1 MIFMTTLEITIWAV
15 VLGIILGLAILCI
28 MAYREIQWNP
38 DWRKSKWEK
47 FKDEVHYII
56 FRTYEREDLD

>member
-1 MIFMTTLEITIWAV
+1 MIIGLKATIWAV
-15 VLGIILGLAILCI
+15 VLSIVFTVIVICGIALYE
-28 MAYREIQWNP
+28 MRWNP

>member
-1 MIFMTTLEITIWAV
+1 MTTLEITIWAV
-15 VLGIILGLAILCI
+15 VAGILVGLAILVG
-28 MAYREIQWNP
+28 MALYEMRWNP

-47 FKDEVHYII
+47 FKDEIHYII